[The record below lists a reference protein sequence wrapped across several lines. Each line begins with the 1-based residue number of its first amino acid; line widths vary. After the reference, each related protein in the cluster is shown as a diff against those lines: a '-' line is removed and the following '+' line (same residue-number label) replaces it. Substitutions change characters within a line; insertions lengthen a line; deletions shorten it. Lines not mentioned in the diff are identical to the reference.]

1 MKKRYPENLMK
12 QGFVIFRDFV
22 YLFFFASCF
31 KSFLINGLMGEGYP
45 KQVVKLLER
54 SAAISRVS

>member
-12 QGFVIFRDFV
+12 QGFLIFRDFV
-22 YLFFFASCF
+22 YIFFASCF

-54 SAAISRVS
+54 SVAISRVS

>member
-22 YLFFFASCF
+22 YLFFASCF
-31 KSFLINGLMGEGYP
+31 KSFLINGLMGKGYP
-45 KQVVKLLER
+45 KQVVKKEVLQYLE
-54 SAAISRVS
+54 